1 MPISPSI
8 NAPHFIHASLNNLI
22 QRTLR
27 SREDIAEG
35 HARLITATNNK
46 CNLLVMD
53 FISSYISIRHK
64 QCTQIP
70 NELTH
75 GTREIL
81 ISHLSQNQKHIANI
95 NFILSSEESDS
106 HRICEN
112 LRNLLKQ

>member
-22 QRTLR
+22 QKTFR
-27 SREDIAEG
+27 SRDDIAEG
-35 HARLITATNNK
+35 HARLISATNNK
-46 CNLLVMD
+46 CNLQLMD
-53 FISSYISIRHK
+53 FIGTYISIRRK

-70 NELTH
+70 NELSH
-75 GTREIL
+75 ETRDIL

-95 NFILSSEESDS
+95 NSILSENESDS